1 MPWKY
6 LGGNGREG
14 CESGSNHVMDKVGK
28 GEAVMMSLER
38 PACLLEIKTR
48 PGHCPIQKSLLAFQ
62 HTEFFTRTN

>member
-14 CESGSNHVMDKVGK
+14 CENGSNHVMDKVGK

-38 PACLLEIKTR
+38 PSCLLEIKTR
-48 PGHCPIQKSLLAFQ
+48 PGHCPI
-62 HTEFFTRTN
+62 